1 MGRLF
6 WKLFV
11 SLSLTLV
18 LIGAGIGGAVYLH
31 DQRLQNE
38 EGIQRDR
45 RAEFVVGLVANSVR
59 HGGIAGARALLDE
72 WPGKN
77 RAPRVLIVD
86 SKGHDAL
93 GRQVPPFA
101 LKKALKALQR
111 HRGHQSVRQVA
122 APDGQQYVLFL
133 PAADA
138 SSGPP
143 RMPPPSVQILIALF
157 ASLLFSAI
165 FATYLTRPIRHL
177 RKVSTRLAEGDLG
190 ARVTP
195 LIGSR
200 NDELSDLGNDFD
212 FMATRLQTLLNAQ
225 RQLLHDVSH
234 ELRSPVARMRLAV
247 GIARQQPEKVE
258 MALER
263 IERETERLDELLGQ
277 ILTLARLESGL
288 SNDAKEQV
296 SIDELLEEIIQDVGF
311 EAQASGKAI
320 TYHANIKARV
330 EGQRELLRRAFE
342 NVIRNAI
349 KHTAEG
355 TTVDIRLTREDHQA
369 VVTILDRGPG
379 IPLDQLDRVFQPF
392 YRLPGEPGQGY
403 GLGLAIARR
412 AVIRHD
418 GTLDLFNREG
428 GGLLA
433 KVAFPQAIC
442 RIAAATAPDVS

>member
-45 RAEFVVGLVANSVR
+45 RAEFVVGLVANAVR

-93 GRQVPPFA
+93 GRQVQPFA
-101 LKKALKALQR
+101 LEKALKALQR
-111 HRGHQSVRQVA
+111 HRGHQSVKQVT
-122 APDGQQYVLFL
+122 APDGRQYVLFL

-177 RKVSTRLAEGDLG
+177 RRVSTRLAEGDLG

-200 NDELSDLGNDFD
+200 NDELSDLGKDFD
-212 FMATRLQTLLNAQ
+212 FMAARLQTLLNAQ

-258 MALER
+258 MALDR

-288 SNDAKEQV
+288 SNDAKEPV

-320 TYHANIKARV
+320 TYHANIKTRV

-349 KHTAEG
+349 KYTADASNVEVTLTAESRKP
-355 TTVDIRLTREDHQA
+355 TVLIRDH
-369 VVTILDRGPG
+369 GPG
-379 IPLDQLDRVFQPF
+379 IPEDELGKVFRPF
-392 YRLPGEPGQGY
+392 YRLPPEKDKTQASGY
-403 GLGLAIARR
+403 GLGLAITRR
-412 AVIRHD
+412 ALEKHAASVSLSNAAD
-418 GTLDLFNREG
+418 
-428 GGLLA
+428 GGLR
-433 KVAFPQAIC
+433 V
-442 RIAAATAPDVS
+442 RIQFDNASIY

>member
-45 RAEFVVGLVANSVR
+45 RAEFVVGLVANAVR

-93 GRQVPPFA
+93 GRKVQPFA
-101 LKKALKALQR
+101 LEKALKALQR
-111 HRGHQSVRQVA
+111 HRGHQSVKQVT
-122 APDGQQYVLFL
+122 APDGRQYVLFL

-200 NDELSDLGNDFD
+200 NDELSDLGKDFD
-212 FMATRLQTLLNAQ
+212 FMAARLQTLLNAQ

-288 SNDAKEQV
+288 SNDAKEPV

-320 TYHANIKARV
+320 TYHASVKARV

-349 KHTAEG
+349 KYTADASTVEVTLTAESRKPI
-355 TTVDIRLTREDHQA
+355 VLIRDH
-369 VVTILDRGPG
+369 GPG
-379 IPLDQLDRVFQPF
+379 IPEDELGKVFRPF
-392 YRLPGEPGQGY
+392 YRLPPEKDKTQASGY
-403 GLGLAIARR
+403 GLGLAITRR
-412 AVIRHD
+412 ALEKHA
-418 GTLDLFNREG
+418 GTVSLSNAAG
-428 GGLLA
+428 GGLR
-433 KVAFPQAIC
+433 V
-442 RIAAATAPDVS
+442 RIQFDNASIY